1 LPNSYCAG
9 SGKCYNVA
17 ENNTVNA
24 SPTKRFFIAVLV
36 KDISFLDA
44 VVELVDNSVDSAR
57 LDGGASNMIGKT
69 IDIRYD
75 KKQFSIRDNAA
86 GISIKQAKN
95 YVFRFGRPKDA
106 PATPGSVG
114 EFGVGMKRALFKIGR
129 HFEVESWT
137 KAEHL
142 HVVVDVAKW
151 ESEPEKAP
159 TDWTFPM
166 DVAEKNKDKAEP
178 GTHITATK
186 LAEYSVQQL
195 SSVSFGTQLML
206 ALKQAHTQSLNDGLT
221 ITVNGQNVAAE
232 VETLLLSDE
241 IKPIVHTEVFYVSRK
256 SVKVRM
262 VVGVGDDKLPKAGWY
277 VFCNGRQIEAA
288 EKTEK
293 TGWNTAFDDDQKTPK
308 VHWQFRRFRGYL
320 FFTSDAPDALPWNTT
335 KTGLNVEA
343 QAYRHVQPEM
353 QAAMRQVITFL
364 NQVDAESE
372 SEGDKPLSSAL
383 DSARKEALRELPERR
398 NFFFKPSSNRPAK
411 QIRISYTVPANEGQL
426 VKDSLGVSANREV
439 GEKTFYYYIKAQG
452 LQ

>member
-1 LPNSYCAG
+1 
-9 SGKCYNVA
+9 VA
-17 ENNTVNA
+17 KTDTVNA

-44 VVELVDNSVDSAR
+44 IVELVDNSVDSAR
-57 LDGGASNMIGKT
+57 AGGGTSNIASKI
-69 IDIRYD
+69 IEISYD
-75 KKQFSIRDNAA
+75 KKQFSIKDNAT

-106 PATPGSVG
+106 PRTHGSVG

-129 HFEVESWT
+129 YFEVESWT

-142 HVVVDVAKW
+142 RVAVDVGKW
-151 ESEPEKAP
+151 ESEPEKEP

-166 DVAEKNKDKAEP
+166 VVAEKNSGHAEP
-178 GTHITATK
+178 GTHITAKK
-186 LAEYSVQQL
+186 LPEYSVQQL
-195 SSVSFGTQLML
+195 SSTTFGTQLML
-206 ALKQAHTQSLNDGLT
+206 ALKHAHTQSINDGLT

-241 IKPIVHTEVFYVSRK
+241 IKPISHSETFQVSNKR
-256 SVKVRM
+256 VMVRM
-262 VVGVGDDKLPKAGWY
+262 IVGVGDDKLAKAGWY
-277 VFCNGRQIEAA
+277 VFCNGRQIEQA

-320 FFTSDAPDALPWNTT
+320 FFNSDAPDALPWNTT
-335 KTGLNVEA
+335 KTGLNIEA

-353 QAAMRQVITFL
+353 QSAMRQVIDFL

-372 SEGDKPLSSAL
+372 SEGEKPLTSAL
-383 DSARKEALRELPERR
+383 DDARKASLGELPERR
-398 NFFFKPSSNRPAK
+398 NFFFKPSSNRAAK
-411 QIRISYTVPANEGQL
+411 QMRISYMVPANVGQT
-426 VKDSLGVSANREV
+426 VKESLGVSANREV
-439 GEKTFYYYIKAQG
+439 GEKTFYYYLKSEG